1 MLEFRLLGPVEMSSA
16 GVDYPVEGAI
26 QKGLLVSLLVS
37 ADRTVSADELRTEL
51 WGACWAGSSENALH
65 AHVSRLRRQL
75 KRAEPAVPL
84 PRLQAVRSGYRLMV
98 EDEQVDAARFVA
110 TVEELRRSAA
120 QMPPAQLV
128 ERLRGQLAV
137 WRGPA
142 FGGLVGGP
150 ICEGGARAYEEARQ
164 EAQAL
169 LFDAELRCGHHPRI
183 LAELRAEVEE
193 YSPYLER
200 FTERLMVALYRCGR
214 QVEALQAYQRTVR
227 CLASH
232 AQSPSIR
239 LRKVHQAVLN
249 HAPALDGLLATAAV

>member
-16 GVDYPVEGAI
+16 GVDYPIQGAI
-26 QKGLLVSLLVS
+26 QQGLLVSLLVS
-37 ADRTVSADELRTEL
+37 ADRTVSVDELRTEL

-75 KRAEPAVPL
+75 KRAEPAL
-84 PRLQAVRSGYRLMV
+84 TWPRLQSVRSGYRLT
-98 EDEQVDAARFVA
+98 VDD
-110 TVEELRRSAA
+110 
-120 QMPPAQLV
+120 
-128 ERLRGQLAV
+128 ERLRAELAV

-150 ICEGGARAYEEARQ
+150 ICESGARELEQARQ

-183 LAELRAEVEE
+183 LAELRAEVEA
-193 YSPYLER
+193 YSPYLES

-232 AQSPSIR
+232 AQSPSAR
-239 LRKVHQAVLN
+239 LSKVHQAVLN
-249 HAPALDGLLATAAV
+249 QAPMLDGLMAPAL

>member
-1 MLEFRLLGPVEMSSA
+1 MLEFRLLGPVEMCKA
-16 GVDYPVEGAI
+16 GVDYPVQGSI

-37 ADRTVSADELRTEL
+37 RDHTVSADDLRTEL

-65 AHVSRLRRQL
+65 AHVSRLRKQL
-75 KRAEPAVPL
+75 KRAEPAL
-84 PRLQAVRSGYRLMV
+84 ASPRLQAVRSGYRLLV
-98 EDEQVDAARFVA
+98 DDEQVDGARFTA
-110 TVEELRRSAA
+110 TVADLRRRAAQTPPEQLVKELR
-120 QMPPAQLV
+120 AQL
-128 ERLRGQLAV
+128 AA

-150 ICEGGARAYEEARQ
+150 ICEGGARALEETRQ

-183 LAELRAEVEE
+183 LAELRAEVEA

-232 AQSPSIR
+232 AQSPSAR
-239 LRKVHQAVLN
+239 LRTLHHAVLN
-249 HAPALDGLLATAAV
+249 QAPALDGLLAPAL

>member
-16 GVDYPVEGAI
+16 GVDYPIQGAI
-26 QKGLLVSLLVS
+26 QQGLLVSLLVS
-37 ADRTVSADELRTEL
+37 ADRTVSVDELRTEL

-75 KRAEPAVPL
+75 KRAEPAL
-84 PRLQAVRSGYRLMV
+84 TWPRLQSVRSGYRLTV
-98 EDEQVDAARFVA
+98 DDEQVDGDRFRA
-110 TVEELRRSAA
+110 TVAELRRRAA
-120 QMPPAQLV
+120 HLPPQQLV
-128 ERLRGQLAV
+128 ERLRAELAV

-150 ICEGGARAYEEARQ
+150 ICESGARELEQARQ

-183 LAELRAEVEE
+183 LAELRAEVEA
-193 YSPYLER
+193 YSPYLES

-232 AQSPSIR
+232 AQSPSAR
-239 LRKVHQAVLN
+239 LSKVHQAVLN
-249 HAPALDGLLATAAV
+249 QAPMLDGLMAPAL